1 MYYSDAAKECLE
13 TRETNNVLRH
23 RKTFSFDED
32 GEILCDCTIG
42 QTEDEIS
49 RFADMLYQVF
59 SGKLTTATLLFIYQN
74 LEKDGREDVRQV
86 LQETLTSIISGD
98 MENIKRKEQPD
109 SPVVKP
115 TEVISK
121 LNSKRQ

>member
-1 MYYSDAAKECLE
+1 MYQ
-13 TRETNNVLRH
+13 NVTIDRDEV
-23 RKTFSFDED
+23 KNYITFSFDKD
-32 GEILCDCTIG
+32 GEILCECAIG

-59 SGKLTTATLLFIYQN
+59 SGKLTTATLMFIYQN

-86 LQETLTSIISGD
+86 LQESLTSIISTD
-98 MENIKRKEQPD
+98 MDNIKRKEQPN
-109 SPVVKP
+109 SPVVRP

>member
-1 MYYSDAAKECLE
+1 MYQTVTLDRDDVKNYI
-13 TRETNNVLRH
+13 
-23 RKTFSFDED
+23 TFSFDKD
-32 GEILCDCTIG
+32 GEILCDCAIG

-59 SGKLTTATLLFIYQN
+59 SGKLTTATLMFIYQN

-86 LQETLTSIISGD
+86 LQESLTSIISTD
-98 MENIKRKEQPD
+98 MDNIKRKEQPN
-109 SPVVKP
+109 SPVVRP